1 MNKII
6 LKCIFHSKLLVN
18 SERINRIFTGG
29 TSELDISS
37 DASSLQGIGAEQ
49 YTKLCGIQQVIIRRS
64 KIISDALN
72 FYESNDITSNKLYVK
87 FDREEGEG
95 FDGVTREFFSSVW
108 DTFKKQH
115 MEGAS
120 HYIFKMNFTKIL

>member
-6 LKCIFHSKLLVN
+6 LKCISHSKLLVN
-18 SERINRIFTGG
+18 SERINRIFIGG
-29 TSELDISS
+29 TSELDTSS

-64 KIISDALN
+64 KIISDTLN
-72 FYESNDITSNKLYVK
+72 FYKSNDITSNKLYVK
-87 FDREEGEG
+87 FDGEEGEG
-95 FDGVTREFFSSVW
+95 FDGVTREFFSSFW

-120 HYIFKMNFTKIL
+120 RYIFKMNFTKIL